1 MTEFRDIHAILFDS
15 GDTLVRPV
23 SGEWLPGPIFRR
35 IVAEAG
41 VDVDWAK
48 LARGHEA
55 GTERLLANHLLT
67 TEDEEIE
74 RYTAYSAALLDALGL
89 GHAGLDAHEIA
100 RQIVTTVGI
109 EPFPDVRPALERL
122 QALDFTLG
130 VISNGWPSLD
140 RQLRTI
146 DLRRYFDLVIV
157 SAHVGSRKPEARIF
171 EYALEQLGLDAAVV
185 LLVDDAPENIVA
197 AHALGMQGVVVIRT
211 GRPPT
216 DLPWV
221 RSLAELEVLPASN
234 EPKRSP

>member
-1 MTEFRDIHAILFDS
+1 MAEFRDVDAILFDS

-23 SGEWLPGPIFRR
+23 SEEWLPGPIFRR

-41 VDVDWAK
+41 VDVDWTQ

-55 GTERLLANHLLT
+55 GTVRLLANHLLAS
-67 TEDEEIE
+67 EDEEIE
-74 RYTAYSAALLDALGL
+74 RYAAYCAALLDALGL
-89 GHAGLDAHEIA
+89 GNAGLDAHEIA
-100 RQIVTTVGI
+100 RQMVLHIEI

-122 QALDFTLG
+122 QSQGFTLG

-146 DLRRYFDLVIV
+146 DLRRYFDLLIV

-171 EYALEQLGLDAAVV
+171 EYALEQLGLDAAAV

-197 AHALGMQGVVVIRT
+197 AHALGMQGVVVTRI
-211 GRPPT
+211 GAPPT

-221 RSLAELEVLPASN
+221 RSLAELEV
-234 EPKRSP
+234 R